1 MPWILLKFHGH
12 FRFKIHKGYNTSMLI
27 FKYQPILS
35 GLNADGKHQLNIG
48 MAQGS
53 KQRSLCFMLGSL
65 VHSHII
71 MEISLS
77 VLSIASVF
85 VYNIVLRRNVLEN
98 ITLSFL
104 LFIRCFHPD

>member
-1 MPWILLKFHGH
+1 MPWILLRFHGH

-27 FKYQPILS
+27 FKYQPIPS

-53 KQRSLCFMLGSL
+53 EQRSLCFMLGSL

-77 VLSIASVF
+77 VLSVASQC
-85 VYNIVLRRNVLEN
+85 
-98 ITLSFL
+98 
-104 LFIRCFHPD
+104 LFTILC